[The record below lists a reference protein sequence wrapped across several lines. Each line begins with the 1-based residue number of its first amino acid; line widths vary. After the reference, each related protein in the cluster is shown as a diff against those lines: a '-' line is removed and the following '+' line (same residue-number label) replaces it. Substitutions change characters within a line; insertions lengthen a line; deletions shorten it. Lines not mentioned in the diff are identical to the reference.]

1 MKYSL
6 EDMKKGYE
14 EMGAIN
20 LAIAEEFFH
29 LENKVFGKVDECLY
43 EMDSEDTKKDCRRD
57 R

>member
-29 LENKVFGKVDECLY
+29 LENEVFGKVDECLY